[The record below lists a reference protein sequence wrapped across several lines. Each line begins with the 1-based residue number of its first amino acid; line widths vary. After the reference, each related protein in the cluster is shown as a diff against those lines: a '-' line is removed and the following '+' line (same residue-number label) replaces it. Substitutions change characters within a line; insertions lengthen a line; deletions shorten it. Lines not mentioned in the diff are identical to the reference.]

1 VEHQVTI
8 CAPAEIS
15 GIGLHSG
22 QVARL
27 VLRPAPADTGI
38 VFRRVDLA
46 GRPELPA
53 RTALIDIQPRRTALR
68 HGDAE
73 VNTCEHLLAAAWA
86 LGVDNLVAEIDGAEL
101 PGCDGSAKAFADALI
116 QSGLTRQP
124 SPRRTFALSEPCAH
138 IAGGRS
144 IVALPHGQGLRVTY
158 VYAPEDGA
166 FGGPNVFDC
175 QVTPQG
181 FLEQIAPART
191 FVTLAEAE
199 RARAAGLGLG
209 ATYDNTLVW
218 NAGEV
223 LHNTLRYP
231 DEPARHKA
239 LDVIGDLALCSR
251 RLQAHVIAQRTGHW
265 ENLALARRIEELIAA
280 TP

>member
-1 VEHQVTI
+1 M
-8 CAPAEIS
+8 
-15 GIGLHSG
+15 
-22 QVARL
+22 
-27 VLRPAPADTGI
+27 

-68 HGDAE
+68 RGDAE

-101 PGCDGSAKAFADALI
+101 PGCDGSAKTFADALLA
-116 QSGLTRQP
+116 SGLTPQASR
-124 SPRRTFALSEPCAH
+124 RRTFALPGPCAH
-138 IAGGRS
+138 IDRDRS
-144 IVALPHGQGLRVTY
+144 ILALPYGQGLRITY

-166 FGGPNVFDC
+166 FGGPTVFDC
-175 QVTPQG
+175 EVTPEG

-209 ATYDNTLVW
+209 ANYDNTLVW
-218 NAGEV
+218 DAGEV

-265 ENLALARRIEELIAA
+265 ENLALARRIEAVIAA
-280 TP
+280 TR